1 MIHNATFRIYVL
13 VVVLVIIWGLS
24 WPINKM
30 GLAFMPPIWYAA
42 FRLLIGMISLFLI
55 AYFKGKMVIPT
66 LKDLPI
72 IAIFGSLQMALFIS
86 LITIGLDYVS
96 AGRSAILVYTTP
108 IWVIPLAVLFFH
120 EKLTVYKSVGFL
132 LGMLGL
138 LMLFSPWGIDWSN
151 KKTLL
156 GNGLLLL
163 AAFCWGI
170 TILCARNMKWHHT
183 PLALVPWQLLLGMI
197 LVFITAFLHQP
208 RPFIDWNF
216 TLVGSLLFTGMLGAA
231 FGYWGS
237 IVISKE
243 LPSITASLCYLAV
256 PVSGLVFSSLILH
269 DPITPIT
276 VVAMFFILS
285 GIAWVA
291 WGNYKGPFQV
301 DISLKS

>member
-108 IWVIPLAVLFFH
+108 IWVIPLAVLFST
-120 EKLTVYKSVGFL
+120 KN
-132 LGMLGL
+132 
-138 LMLFSPWGIDWSN
+138 SPYIN
-151 KKTLL
+151 
-156 GNGLLLL
+156 
-163 AAFCWGI
+163 
-170 TILCARNMKWHHT
+170 R
-183 PLALVPWQLLLGMI
+183 
-197 LVFITAFLHQP
+197 
-208 RPFIDWNF
+208 
-216 TLVGSLLFTGMLGAA
+216 
-231 FGYWGS
+231 WGS
-237 IVISKE
+237 YSV
-243 LPSITASLCYLAV
+243 CLA
-256 PVSGLVFSSLILH
+256 F
-269 DPITPIT
+269 
-276 VVAMFFILS
+276 
-285 GIAWVA
+285 
-291 WGNYKGPFQV
+291 
-301 DISLKS
+301 